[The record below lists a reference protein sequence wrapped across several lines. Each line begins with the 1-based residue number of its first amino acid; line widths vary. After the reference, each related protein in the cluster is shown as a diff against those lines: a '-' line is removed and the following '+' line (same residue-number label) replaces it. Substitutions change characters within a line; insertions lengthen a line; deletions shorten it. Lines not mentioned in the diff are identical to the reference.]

1 MHSYLD
7 AADTLPLALVIS
19 VPLVSLTLLCLLVG
33 SAVCLKRALPAAAAA
48 AGPAGPGEGKK
59 GSTAAMTTA
68 TTNSSSSSSS
78 SSSSPLPKLPHV
90 VLNPLAQPSPYA
102 TSHLVSWDAPF
113 TNLLVFLYPFLECT
127 ADRLLYGQFYGFGWT
142 KSWTIYPICSV

>member
-1 MHSYLD
+1 MHSFM

-33 SAVCLKRALPAAAAA
+33 SAVCLKRALPAAAAGGVASDSDPGKSKRASA
-48 AGPAGPGEGKK
+48 A
-59 GSTAAMTTA
+59 TTA
-68 TTNSSSSSSS
+68 TNSSS

-102 TSHLVSWDAPF
+102 TSHLGCIFHKFMSFPF
-113 TNLLVFLYPFLECT
+113 CGIV
-127 ADRLLYGQFYGFGWT
+127 GWN
-142 KSWTIYPICSV
+142 I

>member
-1 MHSYLD
+1 MRSYLD

-33 SAVCLKRALPAAAAA
+33 SAVCLKRALPAAAAGGVASDSDPGKSKRASA
-48 AGPAGPGEGKK
+48 A
-59 GSTAAMTTA
+59 TTA
-68 TTNSSSSSSS
+68 TNSSS

-102 TSHLVSWDAPF
+102 TSHLGCIFHKFMSFPF
-113 TNLLVFLYPFLECT
+113 CGIV
-127 ADRLLYGQFYGFGWT
+127 GWN
-142 KSWTIYPICSV
+142 I

>member
-33 SAVCLKRALPAAAAA
+33 SAVCLKRALPAAAAG
-48 AGPAGPGEGKK
+48 GPDGQGEGKK
-59 GSTAAMTTA
+59 GSTAALTTA

-78 SSSSPLPKLPHV
+78 SPLPKMPNV

-102 TSHLVSWDAPF
+102 TSHLVCPYFKYS
-113 TNLLVFLYPFLECT
+113 
-127 ADRLLYGQFYGFGWT
+127 
-142 KSWTIYPICSV
+142 